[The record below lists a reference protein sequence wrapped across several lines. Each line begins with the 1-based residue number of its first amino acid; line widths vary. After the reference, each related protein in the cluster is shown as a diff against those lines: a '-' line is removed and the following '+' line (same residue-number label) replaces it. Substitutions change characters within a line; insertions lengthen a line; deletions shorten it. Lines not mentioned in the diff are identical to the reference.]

1 MFTGL
6 VQKKGVFDGLSGDA
20 SASVI
25 KIRCSPWL
33 DDPLVKGESVAVQGA
48 CLTVVSSAED
58 GFTADV
64 LAETLRCTG
73 LGSLHRGDAVNLER
87 ALRPI
92 DRLGGHIVTGHVDG
106 TGVIS
111 SIVRTG
117 RDYVLRIV
125 CKKEEAPYIA
135 RKGSIAVDG
144 VSLTISAV
152 PSPELFEV
160 SIIPTTWEET
170 SLGMR
175 AVGDP
180 VNLEVDV
187 IARYVERLAREG
199 TDKRGEKLTFDSLL
213 GAGF

>member
-1 MFTGL
+1 VFTGL
-6 VQKKGVFDGLSGDA
+6 VQKKGVFDGISGD
-20 SASVI
+20 SGASVI
-25 KIRCSPWL
+25 KIRCTPWPG
-33 DDPLVKGESVAVQGA
+33 DPLVKGESVAVQGA
-48 CLTVVSSAED
+48 CLTVVSPSEE

-73 LGSLHRGDAVNLER
+73 LGSLRKGDAVNLER

-92 DRLGGHIVTGHVDG
+92 DRLGGHIVTGHIDDTG
-106 TGVIS
+106 TIR
-111 SIVRTG
+111 SIIRAG
-117 RDYVLRIV
+117 RDYVLRIA

-135 RKGSIAVDG
+135 RKGSIAIDG

-170 SLGMR
+170 SLGGR
-175 AVGDP
+175 AVGDV

-187 IARYVERLAREG
+187 IARYVERLARG
-199 TDKRGEKLTFDSLL
+199 GADGSGDTLTFESLL

>member
-6 VQKKGVFDGLSGDA
+6 VQKKGIFEGFSGA
-20 SASVI
+20 SSASVI
-25 KIRCSPWL
+25 KINCTPWPG
-33 DDPLVKGESVAVQGA
+33 DPLIKGESVAVQGA
-48 CLTVVSSAED
+48 CLTVVSPSEE

-73 LGSLHRGDAVNLER
+73 LGSLRKGDAVNLER

-92 DRLGGHIVTGHVDG
+92 DRLGGHIVTGHIDG
-106 TGVIS
+106 TGTIR
-111 SIVRTG
+111 SIVRAG
-117 RDYVLRIV
+117 RDYVLRIA

-144 VSLTISAV
+144 VSLTISVV

-170 SLGMR
+170 SLGVR
-175 AVGDP
+175 AVGDL

-187 IARYVERLAREG
+187 IARYVERLARVG
-199 TDKRGEKLTFDSLL
+199 VDGGGKKLTFDLLL

>member
-6 VQKKGVFDGLSGDA
+6 VQKKGIFEGISGD
-20 SASVI
+20 SGASVI
-25 KIRCSPWL
+25 KIRCAPWPG
-33 DDPLVKGESVAVQGA
+33 DPLVKGESVAVQGA
-48 CLTVVSSAED
+48 CLTVVSPSEE

-73 LGSLHRGDAVNLER
+73 LGSLRKGDAVNLER

-92 DRLGGHIVTGHVDG
+92 DRLGGHIVTGHIDDTG
-106 TGVIS
+106 TIR

-117 RDYVLRIV
+117 RDYVLRV
-125 CKKEEAPYIA
+125 ACKKEEAPYIA
-135 RKGSIAVDG
+135 RKGSIAIDG

-152 PSPELFEV
+152 PSPKLFEV

-170 SLGMR
+170 SLGGR
-175 AVGDP
+175 AVGDV

-187 IARYVERLAREG
+187 IARYVERLARGEG
-199 TDKRGEKLTFDSLL
+199 NEGAEKLTFDSLL

>member
-6 VQKKGVFDGLSGDA
+6 VQKKGLFERLSGQ
-20 SASVI
+20 SGSSVI
-25 KIRCSPWL
+25 KIACAPWPG
-33 DDPLVKGESVAVQGA
+33 DPLVKGESVAVQGA
-48 CLTVVSSAED
+48 CLTVVTPSNE

-73 LGSLHRGDAVNLER
+73 LGSLRKGDAVNLER

-92 DRLGGHIVTGHVDG
+92 DRLGGHIVTGHIDG
-106 TGVIS
+106 TGVIR
-111 SIVRTG
+111 SIVRVG
-117 RDYVLRIV
+117 RDYVLRIA
-125 CKKEEAPYIA
+125 CEKEEAPYIS
-135 RKGSIAVDG
+135 RKGSIAIDG

-152 PSPELFEV
+152 PSDDVFEV

-170 SLGMR
+170 SLGGR
-175 AVGDP
+175 AVGDV

-187 IARYVERLAREG
+187 IARYVERLARGGAEETG
-199 TDKRGEKLTFDSLL
+199 TRLTFDTLL